1 MFVRSLRSVA
11 LRQLPRGQ
19 LRRGMGMIPM
29 LWRTLPMIQVRE
41 IQFGAIQPDQ
51 NGAVL
56 VPSEHVPLQ
65 QLNSVS
71 SFEEALQSLK
81 VGFSVCLFNT
91 GVPRSLFRCQFESAR
106 RLWTVLSRC
115 CAHSIESVV
124 QCPLQLH
131 GLHGNC
137 SL

>member
-11 LRQLPRGQ
+11 LRQLPREQ

-29 LWRTLPMIQVRE
+29 LWRTLPMIQIRG

-51 NGAVL
+51 NGDVL
-56 VPSEHVPLQ
+56 VPSEHVPIQ
-65 QLNSVS
+65 QPNSVS

-81 VGFSVCLFNT
+81 VGLSVYLFRT
-91 GVPRSLFRCQFESAR
+91 GVPRSLSRCQFESAC
-106 RLWTVLSRC
+106 RLRTILSRC
-115 CAHSIESVV
+115 YAHSIESVV

-137 SL
+137 GL

>member
-19 LRRGMGMIPM
+19 LRRGMGLIPM
-29 LWRTLPMIQVRE
+29 LWRTLPMIQIRG

-51 NGAVL
+51 NGDVL
-56 VPSEHVPLQ
+56 VPSEHVPIQ
-65 QLNSVS
+65 QPNSVS

-81 VGFSVCLFNT
+81 VGFSVYLFST
-91 GVPRSLFRCQFESAR
+91 GVQRSLSRCQFESAR
-106 RLWTVLSRC
+106 RLWTVLPWYY
-115 CAHSIESVV
+115 AHSVKSVV
-124 QCPLQLH
+124 QCPFQLY

-137 SL
+137 GL